1 MGRGRWQGSIASL
14 SGGAQ
19 SPRTYNKP
27 MKVLIAPNAFKGTLT
42 AAAAADAMTAG
53 VARAFPDAQVVKA
66 PVADGGDGT
75 LDVLV
80 GATHGR
86 FVAMVATGPLGRKV
100 QASWGVLGPPSE
112 GVAMVEAA
120 QACGRALLRDDEL
133 DPFAAT
139 SRGVGELVR
148 AALDASHRRIIVGV
162 GGTATND
169 GGAGMAQALGARLLD
184 TAGNELPP
192 GGGALARLA
201 RINLRGLDSR
211 VASCELTVAA
221 DVSNPLCG
229 PMGAAQTYGRQKF
242 PNEAPPPGALEQL
255 DQALARLD
263 QVVRVQLG
271 RSVGHL
277 PGAGAGGGLGAGLV
291 AFLGARVVSGA
302 ELACDLAGIDA
313 ALQGADLVLTGE
325 GRLDWQTA
333 FGKAPGVVA
342 RRAAARG
349 VPVVGVGGALGA
361 GYEALYGAGFAALGA
376 IVHGAVR
383 LEEAMR
389 NPARL
394 LAEATERVVRVWKL
408 SAGTRGATS

>member
-1 MGRGRWQGSIASL
+1 
-14 SGGAQ
+14 
-19 SPRTYNKP
+19 

-42 AAAAADAMTAG
+42 AAAAADTMAVGA
-53 VARAFPDAQVVKA
+53 AKAFPDAQVVKA

-80 GATHGR
+80 RATGGR
-86 FVAMVATGPLGRKV
+86 LVATVATGPLGRKV

-148 AALDASHRRIIVGV
+148 AAMDAGHRQIIVGV

-169 GGAGMAQALGARLLD
+169 GGAGMAQALGVRLLD
-184 TAGNELPP
+184 AEGNELPP

-201 RINLRGLDSR
+201 RIDLGGLDSR

-221 DVSNPLCG
+221 DVANPLCG
-229 PMGAAQTYGRQKF
+229 PAGAAQTYGRQKF
-242 PNEAPPPGALEQL
+242 QHETPPPGALEQL
-255 DQALARLD
+255 DQMLARLD
-263 QVVRVQLG
+263 HLVRVQLG

-277 PGAGAGGGLGAGLV
+277 PGVGAGGGLGAGLA
-291 AFLGARVVSGA
+291 AFLGARIVSGA
-302 ELACDLAGIDA
+302 ELACHLAGIDA
-313 ALQGADLVLTGE
+313 ALDGADLALTGE

-333 FGKAPGVVA
+333 YGKAPGVVA
-342 RRAAARG
+342 RRAAAKG
-349 VPVVGVGGALGA
+349 VPVVAVGGALGL
-361 GYEALYGAGFAALGA
+361 GYEQLYAAGFAALGA
-376 IVHGAVR
+376 IVHGAVTP
-383 LEEAMR
+383 EEAKR
-389 NPARL
+389 DPAPLLSEATDRILREWRASLPAR
-394 LAEATERVVRVWKL
+394 
-408 SAGTRGATS
+408 

>member
-1 MGRGRWQGSIASL
+1 
-14 SGGAQ
+14 
-19 SPRTYNKP
+19 
-27 MKVLIAPNAFKGTLT
+27 MKVLIAPNAFKGTLA
-42 AAAAADAMTAG
+42 AAAAADAMAEG

-80 GATHGR
+80 RATYGHL
-86 FVAMVATGPLGRKV
+86 VATVATGPLGRKV
-100 QASWGVLGPPSE
+100 QASWGVLGPPSQ
-112 GVAMVEAA
+112 GAAMVESA

-139 SRGVGELVR
+139 SRGVGEMVR
-148 AALDASHRRIIVGV
+148 AALDAGHRRIIVGV

-169 GGAGMAQALGARLLD
+169 GGAGVAQALGARLLD
-184 TAGNELPP
+184 AAGNELPP

-201 RINLRGLDSR
+201 RIDLRGLDSR

-221 DVSNPLCG
+221 DVTNPLCS

-242 PNEAPPPGALEQL
+242 PQEMPPPGALEQL

-263 QVVRVQLG
+263 HVIRVQLG

-277 PGAGAGGGLGAGLV
+277 PGAGAGGGLGAGLL
-291 AFLGARVVSGA
+291 AFLGARIVSGA
-302 ELACDLAGIDA
+302 ELVCDLVGIDA
-313 ALQGADLVLTGE
+313 ALDGADLVLTGE

-342 RRAAARG
+342 RRAAVRE
-349 VPVVGVGGALGA
+349 VPVIGVGGSLGS
-361 GYEALYGAGFAALGA
+361 GYERLYGAGFARLGA
-376 IVHGAVR
+376 IVQGSVTV
-383 LEEAMR
+383 EEALR
-389 NPARL
+389 NPAGL
-394 LAEATERVVRVWKL
+394 LAEATERVFREWKA
-408 SAGTRGATS
+408 SPPAR

>member
-1 MGRGRWQGSIASL
+1 
-14 SGGAQ
+14 
-19 SPRTYNKP
+19 
-27 MKVLIAPNAFKGTLT
+27 MKVLIAPNAFKGTLN
-42 AAAAADAMTAG
+42 AAAAADAMAEG

-80 GATHGR
+80 RSTGGR
-86 FVAMVATGPLGRKV
+86 LVTTVATGPLGRKV
-100 QASWGVLGPPSE
+100 RASWGVLGPPSE

-120 QACGRALLRDDEL
+120 QACGRALLRDHEL

-148 AALDASHRRIIVGV
+148 AALDAGHRRIIVGA

-169 GGAGMAQALGARLLD
+169 GGVGMAQALGARFVD
-184 TAGNELPP
+184 ANGNDLPA

-201 RINLRGLDSR
+201 RADLHGLDSR

-221 DVSNPLCG
+221 DVTNPLCG
-229 PMGAAQTYGRQKF
+229 PVGAAQTYGTQKF
-242 PNEAPPPGALEQL
+242 QHETPPPGALEQL

-263 QVVRVQLG
+263 HVIRVQLA

-277 PGAGAGGGLGAGLV
+277 PGAGAGGGLGTGLM
-291 AFLGARVVSGA
+291 AFLGARIVSGA
-302 ELACDLAGIDA
+302 ELCCDLVRIDA
-313 ALQGADLVLTGE
+313 ALESADLVLTGE

-349 VPVVGVGGALGA
+349 VPVVGVGGAIGA
-361 GYEALYGAGFAALGA
+361 GYEALFGAGFATLGA
-376 IVHGAVR
+376 IVHGAVTPQ
-383 LEEAMR
+383 EAMR
-389 NPARL
+389 NPALL
-394 LAEATERVVRVWKL
+394 LAEATERVLRQWRASL
-408 SAGTRGATS
+408 PAR